1 MIFNQLLIDLTIH
14 KWIKQS
20 LLCLPSL
27 ATNIFF
33 EQQHLL
39 DFKLKWHAWAVWVC
53 LYSRFCF

>member
-1 MIFNQLLIDLTIH
+1 MH
-14 KWIKQS
+14 EGIKQS

-39 DFKLKWHAWAVWVC
+39 DFKLKRHAWAVWVC
-53 LYSRFCF
+53 LYSCFWF